1 MVVTFKPIIIHGNK
15 RKDGTWAVYIRLT
28 FKGVSR
34 RIPTNL
40 AATAADLT
48 RTGRIKSADL
58 LERANALVSRM
69 RAALQDLTLFELEA
83 WDVDRVVGRI
93 RERLGAETFR
103 LDFFAW
109 ADKYLK
115 GKTPSTR
122 RTYDQ
127 ALGAL
132 ERYLGRRELDVNAIT
147 RSLLLGFIDY
157 VNGEPKMHTGRPGE
171 WERTERAKIPGAA
184 AARHVQKLGHI
195 FRAARD
201 RYNDEDSGTI
211 LIPRSPFDSLRLPVP
226 VSTGGQRS
234 IGAEAMQRVILA
246 RPEDRKD
253 QIALAAFVVSFC
265 TMGANLADL
274 WAAAPPS
281 GDVWAYNRQKTRER
295 RADGA
300 QMRVTIKD
308 PARPFI
314 ALLRET
320 TRQNGTVWL
329 PGLRELAKTKDI
341 CTTKLN
347 ARLRAWAEREGLP
360 GFTFYAARHTWATL
374 ARRAG
379 VEKATVDE
387 CLGHVGDFALTDIYA
402 ERSWELLDAANDK
415 VLALFEWPEG

>member
-1 MVVTFKPIIIHGNK
+1 MVVTFKPIVVQGN
-15 RKDGTWAVYIRLT
+15 RRRDGTWAVYIRLT

-58 LERANALVSRM
+58 LEKANSLVSRM
-69 RAALQDLTLFELEA
+69 RAALQDLTLFELES
-83 WDVDRVVGRI
+83 WDADRVVGRI

-109 ADKYLK
+109 ADKYIK

-147 RSLLLGFIDY
+147 RSLLLGFVDY
-157 VNGEPKMHTGRPGE
+157 VNTEPKIHTGRPGE
-171 WERTERAKIPGAA
+171 WAPTERAKIPGAA

-201 RYNDEDSGTI
+201 RYNDEDSGAI
-211 LIPRSPFDSLRLPVP
+211 LIQRSPFDTLRLPVP

-281 GDVWAYNRQKTRER
+281 GDVWTYNRQKTRER

-308 PARPFI
+308 PALPFI
-314 ALLRET
+314 ALLRDA
-320 TRQNGTVWL
+320 TRQNGALWL
-329 PGLRELAKTKDI
+329 PGLRELASTKDI
-341 CTTKLN
+341 CTTKVN
-347 ARLRAWAEREGLP
+347 ARLRAWADREGLP

-415 VLALFEWPEG
+415 VLALFDWPTP